1 MVSSDTSTSSDPGHY
16 LDQLHAEVTG
26 PAGAPPL
33 LLLHGWGSSADAM
46 RPAGAP
52 LADRFRIHN
61 LDLPGHGRTPPPPE
75 AWGVPE
81 YAALVDAYLEREQLP
96 PLPVIG
102 HSNGGRIALYM
113 ASDARYRHRFT
124 RLALIAPS
132 GVAPQRP
139 VSYYVKTA
147 WISTLKAPFAVLPD
161 PLRQR
166 GLAWLRTTI
175 YWQLVASADYQR
187 ASGVMRETFVR
198 TVRHH
203 LDDRLAHVTAPT
215 LIVWGD
221 QDPAISRYQAGVLE
235 REIPDAGLVVLEGAG
250 HYAYADDPASYA
262 SAITHFL
269 DAT

>member
-1 MVSSDTSTSSDPGHY
+1 MVSAETATNPAAANFLEH
-16 LDQLHAEVTG
+16 LHADVHG

-33 LLLHGWGSSADAM
+33 LMLHGWGASAEAM

-75 AWGVPE
+75 AWGVAE
-81 YAALVDAYLEREQLP
+81 YAALVDAYLEREDLG
-96 PLPVIG
+96 PLPVVA
-102 HSNGGRIALYM
+102 HSNGGRIALFM
-113 ASDARYRHRFT
+113 ASDDRYRRRFT

-132 GVAPQRP
+132 GVTPRRP
-139 VSYYVKTA
+139 ISYYVKTA
-147 WISTLKAPFAVLPD
+147 WISAIKAPFAIMPP

-187 ASGVMRETFVR
+187 ASGVMRETFVK

-203 LDDRLAHVTAPT
+203 LDDRLARIGAPV
-215 LIVWGD
+215 LVIWGD
-221 QDPAISRYQAGVLE
+221 RDTAIGRHQVDVLE
-235 REIPDAGLVVLEGAG
+235 REIPDVGVVVIEGAG
-250 HYAYADDPASYA
+250 HYAYADDPATYA
-262 SAITHFL
+262 SAVSNFL
-269 DAT
+269 DPA